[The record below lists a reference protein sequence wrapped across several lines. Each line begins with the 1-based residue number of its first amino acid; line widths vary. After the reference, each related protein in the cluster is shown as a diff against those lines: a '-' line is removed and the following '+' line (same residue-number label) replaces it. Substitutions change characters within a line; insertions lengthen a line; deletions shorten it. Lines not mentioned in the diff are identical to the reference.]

1 MKKLD
6 SISLVLLFAIILFS
20 TVAFTTI
27 VRAKAQPVIQLK
39 SKPIVE
45 MSVKITVPELV
56 IIKTSHE
63 QLLNAMG
70 HRESTNNYTVVNK
83 FGYMGRYQF
92 GQSTLKT
99 LKINV
104 SRTEFISNPVLQ
116 EKAMYLLLKHNK
128 RKLKRYIN
136 KYEGKIIHGVLVTE
150 SGVLAAAHLGGAGS
164 VRKWFRTGQIR
175 SDGNGVKIT
184 SYMKLFGGYNLNI

>member
-45 MSVKITVPELV
+45 MSVKITAPELV

-63 QLLNAMG
+63 QFLNAMG

>member
-45 MSVKITVPELV
+45 MSVKITVPDLV

-63 QLLNAMG
+63 QFLNAMG

>member
-63 QLLNAMG
+63 QFLNAMG

>member
-6 SISLVLLFAIILFS
+6 SISLVLLFSIILFS

-27 VRAKAQPVIQLK
+27 VRAKAQPIIQLK
-39 SKPIVE
+39 PKPIVE
-45 MSVKITVPELV
+45 MQVKITAPELV
-56 IIKTSHE
+56 IMSTSHE
-63 QLLNAMG
+63 QFLNAMG

>member
-1 MKKLD
+1 
-6 SISLVLLFAIILFS
+6 
-20 TVAFTTI
+20 
-27 VRAKAQPVIQLK
+27 
-39 SKPIVE
+39 

-63 QLLNAMG
+63 QFLNAMG